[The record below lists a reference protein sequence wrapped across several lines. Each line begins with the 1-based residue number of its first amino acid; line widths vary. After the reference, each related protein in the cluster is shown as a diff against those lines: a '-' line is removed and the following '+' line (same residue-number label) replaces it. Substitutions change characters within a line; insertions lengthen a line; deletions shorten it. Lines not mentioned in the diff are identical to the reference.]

1 MRKIK
6 TTTRVVSPYGRV
18 LQKAVIYFLSFN
30 KISLISSLKSV
41 INTAITAM
49 NRLRESIMVSLMYG
63 IHPHTQLNI
72 QKKSPAL
79 KKRTELNHTSRL
91 CKTFLIHLPN
101 GLKNYSIKTTRNKC
115 AK

>member
-1 MRKIK
+1 MIEIK

-18 LQKAVIYFLSFN
+18 LQKSVIYFLGFN

-49 NRLRESIMVSLMYG
+49 NKLRVSIMVSLMYG
-63 IHPHTQLNI
+63 IHPHTQLNS
-72 QKKSPAL
+72 QKKSPVP
-79 KKRTELNHTSRL
+79 KRGTELNHTSRL

-101 GLKNYSIKTTRNKC
+101 GLRII
-115 AK
+115 A